1 MDPEARA
8 ALMEKLRA
16 SDVPLLLQHGTA
28 DRAVPIEGSRAF
40 CQSVARRRKAKLI
53 EYEGKSHVLLSEDEA
68 TREKYL
74 NDMNTFAKSIQ

>member
-1 MDPEARA
+1 MK
-8 ALMEKLRA
+8 KLQA

-40 CQSVARRRKAKLI
+40 LQSVARRRKAELI
-53 EYEGKSHVLLSEDEA
+53 EYEGKSHVLLSEDAA

-74 NDMNTFAKSIQ
+74 NDMFTFAKSIQ